1 MSTYNRC
8 VVNTI
13 ILYFNRYLFL
23 FLLLFS
29 PSHGIKSN
37 RGGGACSGE
46 DSKKGSGVNELS
58 LANVGGVFV
67 GLLGGLGFSFIVAL
81 FEFFWR
87 AMKSTNSSSSLCS
100 EMAKEIKFAI
110 SCSST
115 TKEIRKDTKSR
126 SACQSVSQCSY
137 FDEQIDGS
145 HQLHQLESCSSS
157 RASGRVTQLSDHSK
171 HQHQHQH
178 HQSHQQSVV
187 KKCKDVY
194 MNRERSTSIVSGE
207 SFFTVPPPPPP
218 PMVTRA
224 SIVRCKSIREEEIE
238 EDDIQDDQ
246 SKSHNHL
253 FYTQCSSSPV
263 PVSQC
268 HRSLS
273 SHHLPVTQG
282 TSRSN
287 RGAPM
292 RRQVSY
298 DCTISSR
305 PNRSAQSVKFT
316 RTFSK

>member
-1 MSTYNRC
+1 
-8 VVNTI
+8 
-13 ILYFNRYLFL
+13 
-23 FLLLFS
+23 
-29 PSHGIKSN
+29 
-37 RGGGACSGE
+37 
-46 DSKKGSGVNELS
+46 
-58 LANVGGVFV
+58 
-67 GLLGGLGFSFIVAL
+67 
-81 FEFFWR
+81 
-87 AMKSTNSSSSLCS
+87 MKSTNSSSSLCS

-110 SCSST
+110 SCSSS
-115 TKEIRKDTKSR
+115 TKEIKKDTKSR
-126 SACQSVSQCSY
+126 SACQSVSGRSY
-137 FDEQIDGS
+137 FNEQIDGS

-157 RASGRVTQLSDHSK
+157 RASGRVTQLSDHGK
-171 HQHQHQH
+171 HQHQH
-178 HQSHQQSVV
+178 HQHQQPGSV

-194 MNRERSTSIVSGE
+194 MNRERSASIVSGE

-224 SIVRCKSIREEEIE
+224 SIVRCKSIREEIE
-238 EDDIQDDQ
+238 EDDIQEDPQQ

-273 SHHLPVTQG
+273 SHHLPATQG
-282 TSRSN
+282 TSRN
-287 RGAPM
+287 IRALPM

-298 DCTISSR
+298 DCTVSSR

>member
-1 MSTYNRC
+1 MCLSNA
-8 VVNTI
+8 V
-13 ILYFNRYLFL
+13 ILYL
-23 FLLLFS
+23 
-29 PSHGIKSN
+29 PSFHVILN

-110 SCSST
+110 SCSSS
-115 TKEIRKDTKSR
+115 TKEIRKDTKNR

-137 FDEQIDGS
+137 FNEQIDGS
-145 HQLHQLESCSSS
+145 HQLHQLDSCSSS

-171 HQHQHQH
+171 HQHQQAA
-178 HQSHQQSVV
+178 

-194 MNRERSTSIVSGE
+194 INRERSASIVSGE
-207 SFFTVPPPPPP
+207 SFFTVPPAPPP

-224 SIVRCKSIREEEIE
+224 SVVRCKSIREEIE
-238 EDDIQDDQ
+238 EDDIEEEQ

-263 PVSQC
+263 SVSQC

-273 SHHLPVTQG
+273 SHHLPAIHG
-282 TSRSN
+282 TTRST

-298 DCTISSR
+298 DCTTSSR